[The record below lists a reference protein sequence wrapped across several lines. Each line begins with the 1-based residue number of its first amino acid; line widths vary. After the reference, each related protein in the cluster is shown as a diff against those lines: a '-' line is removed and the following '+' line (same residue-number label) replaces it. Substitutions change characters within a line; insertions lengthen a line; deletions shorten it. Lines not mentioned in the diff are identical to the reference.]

1 MFAWGYLIQFG
12 GLCFSFL
19 VSPEVSFSLPC
30 FGEDEF
36 SSAEHLDYSHFL
48 GFKKIFNLFYLF
60 IYGCVGS
67 LLLCGLS
74 LVAASRGYSLLTVCR
89 LLIAAAS
96 PWGSRLLQGG
106 GGHRHSFCSRC
117 VMWMQLDAICI
128 FLYMCFK
135 YCSFILIILVIIL
148 WFSFLFFFSQMSS
161 LIHKRVNNP
170 VTVTTIK

>member
-1 MFAWGYLIQFG
+1 
-12 GLCFSFL
+12 LCFSFL

-74 LVAASRGYSLLTVCR
+74 LVAASRGYSLLNGMQ
-89 LLIAAAS
+89 AS
-96 PWGSRLLQGG
+96 HCSGFSTGLKAPARWGWAQT
-106 GGHRHSFCSRC
+106 
-117 VMWMQLDAICI
+117 
-128 FLYMCFK
+128 
-135 YCSFILIILVIIL
+135 FILQQVCDVNAAGCHLY
-148 WFSFLFFFSQMSS
+148 FFIYVF
-161 LIHKRVNNP
+161 
-170 VTVTTIK
+170 